1 MRNITISVSDD
12 TAAWARRLAG
22 ERDTSVSAL
31 VAELLEEKRLSSEAY
46 QAAMRRFFA
55 RRSFDQPLSN
65 PGDRYPTRDELYDR
79 PVLRRR

>member
-1 MRNITISVSDD
+1 MRNITISLSDEA
-12 TAAWARRLAG
+12 AAWARKLAG
-22 ERDTSVSAL
+22 ERDTSISAL

-46 QAAMRRFFA
+46 QAAKRQFFA
-55 RRSFDQPLSN
+55 RRAFDQPLSN